1 MKFYKVHAAKF
12 KNDKVIFMGE
22 QFNEIG
28 PDAFAQTEFEFIM
41 LSDKVTIIRDH
52 AFSNVRNCS
61 VFIPAS
67 VEEIEPFSFEGMD
80 SFNITYCVKDS
91 YAYNRCNELGVTV
104 DTDVAACIS
113 NAKKTKET
121 DEQNKRIAAN
131 REAEQREAERI
142 IKEAQKEAERIKKAA
157 QEEAERIRKDAEE
170 EAKRKEEQKAAEAAK
185 VQHQSN
191 NNVVKQSVSAT
202 KPVYTGP
209 IFVDEEHRNRPAST
223 GTSKDVSIFR
233 KVNEDIDTFIE
244 HAEALKLEEEKQ
256 LKAIAEQEKNI
267 QTKVEQ
273 KEIEKKSEKTEIQ
286 EFKEPKKNNVQIIEN
301 NTEIIPELAEEP
313 KVSDDT
319 DKTLVKDVDED
330 LFVKKFGLPPV
341 VDFYSDMGKVWK
353 KQISQM
359 STEDIIIKCESR
371 FDFKHRTNTDSCIIL
386 PVVFEIM
393 I

>member
-22 QFNEIG
+22 QFDEIG
-28 PDAFAQTEFEFIM
+28 PDAFVQTEFEFIM

-67 VEEIEPFSFEGMD
+67 VEEIEPFSFKGMG
-80 SFNITYCVKDS
+80 SFNIIYCVKDS

-113 NAKKTKET
+113 NAKKIKET
-121 DEQNKRIAAN
+121 DERNKRIAAN
-131 REAEQREAERI
+131 REAEQRETERI
-142 IKEAQKEAERIKKAA
+142 KKEAQEEAERIKKAA
-157 QEEAERIRKDAEE
+157 QEEAERIRKDAED

-233 KVNEDIDTFIE
+233 NIDQYDDE
-244 HAEALKLEEEKQ
+244 LKKMQSQVRKQ
-256 LKAIAEQEKNI
+256 PVARPVVQNKP
-267 QTKVEQ
+267 VEQ
-273 KEIEKKSEKTEIQ
+273 RKPSTGSVMRNLDDYDDELKEMNKKKQKKSGLG
-286 EFKEPKKNNVQIIEN
+286 F
-301 NTEIIPELAEEP
+301 
-313 KVSDDT
+313 
-319 DKTLVKDVDED
+319 
-330 LFVKKFGLPPV
+330 FGN
-341 VDFYSDMGKVWK
+341 M
-353 KQISQM
+353 
-359 STEDIIIKCESR
+359 
-371 FDFKHRTNTDSCIIL
+371 
-386 PVVFEIM
+386 
-393 I
+393 